1 MRNNLP
7 PLRALR
13 DFEAVA
19 RHKSLS
25 AAARSLSITPA
36 AVSRQ
41 ITLLEGRLQCR
52 LFIRHHRGL
61 EITEK
66 GRAYLDEIKDA
77 FDRIEAATGALVRSR
92 QNAVLS
98 VRVYTTLA
106 TEWLIPRLQTFRER
120 HPEIEIKLVASLNR
134 IDFDTD
140 TADVALLPMAGPNS
154 SLRQDPLF
162 QPQFTPVCSPRL
174 IQRGPPLRHPR
185 DLRGCTLLYTRRL
198 TAHWQV
204 WLEKAGVPNTPSEH
218 GLWFE
223 SSSQAYQAAR
233 ERAGVALGQPVFL
246 LRDLRERSEEHTSE
260 LLSLL

>member
-77 FDRIEAATGALVRSR
+77 FDRIEAATGALVRS
-92 QNAVLS
+92 
-98 VRVYTTLA
+98 
-106 TEWLIPRLQTFRER
+106 
-120 HPEIEIKLVASLNR
+120 
-134 IDFDTD
+134 
-140 TADVALLPMAGPNS
+140 
-154 SLRQDPLF
+154 
-162 QPQFTPVCSPRL
+162 
-174 IQRGPPLRHPR
+174 
-185 DLRGCTLLYTRRL
+185 
-198 TAHWQV
+198 
-204 WLEKAGVPNTPSEH
+204 
-218 GLWFE
+218 
-223 SSSQAYQAAR
+223 
-233 ERAGVALGQPVFL
+233 
-246 LRDLRERSEEHTSE
+246 EEHTSE
-260 LLSLL
+260 LQSLLRISYAVFC